1 MSKIFIITGTRKGIG
16 KQLAEHYLS
25 LGHFVAGCSRGKQSI
40 EHSKYTH
47 FILDV
52 ADEKMVMSM
61 VRTVKKQYGHI
72 DVLLNNA
79 GIAAMNHMLTTP
91 YQSAQKV
98 FDTNFFGTFLFS
110 REVSKVMMKQ
120 KSGRIV
126 NYTTVAVALNLAGEA
141 VYAASKAAIESFTR
155 VSAKE
160 LGEFGITVNAIGPTP
175 IATDLIRNVPK
186 QKLEVLLDQQA
197 IHRYGEYEDV
207 QNVIDFFIDEKSNF
221 ITGQVIY
228 LGGVMG

>member
-1 MSKIFIITGTRKGIG
+1 MGKIYIITGTRKGLG
-16 KQLAEHYLS
+16 KQLAENYLS
-25 LGHFVAGCSRGKQSI
+25 HGHIVAGCSRRKASI
-40 EHSKYTH
+40 EHPNYRH
-47 FILDV
+47 FLLDV
-52 ADEKMVMSM
+52 VDEKKVMSM
-61 VRTVKKQYGHI
+61 VRAVKKEHGLI

-91 YQSAQKV
+91 YHNAKTV

-110 REVSKVMMKQ
+110 REVSKVMIRQ

-126 NYTTVAVALNLAGEA
+126 NYTTVAVPLNLAGEA
-141 VYAASKAAIESFTR
+141 IYAASKAAIESFTH